1 MMPVDL
7 SLLDVPP
14 VQPIADPKACPQVAM
29 NCSASVHLQPRLTPR
44 VASDRGE
51 PLAAT
56 LRSPLSLVC
65 T

>member
-29 NCSASVHLQPRLTPR
+29 NCSAS
-44 VASDRGE
+44 DRGE